1 MRIILNRSDLE
12 VTNKNLESFHFALSA
27 GEAAIRSADPYR
39 LVSKHMKVKGKNLII
54 RDIFGNA
61 VKINLSRIQQTYIV
75 GAGKASGKMALAV
88 HRILDD
94 KTIKG
99 AVNIPYDSGL
109 TSDLI
114 SINEAGHPIPDENGI
129 VGTENIINLL
139 NQTTKSDLVIV
150 LISGGG
156 SALFPMPIK
165 GISLSTKQL
174 VTRSLLLAGASI
186 EEVNTVRKHLSK
198 VKGGQL
204 LNYVKEGSRVVSI
217 IISDVIGNDL
227 SIIASGPT
235 FPDSS
240 TFLQAK
246 EILRKYILW
255 DSKDFVTVQ
264 RIIENGIDGK
274 IQETIKPG
282 DQVLANVS
290 NVIIGNNEM
299 ACSAAV
305 KTLKK
310 MKVNT
315 LYLGSSFGGL
325 AIDHGKYLAQLANQ
339 FSSYCLPSAF
349 VLGGE
354 TVVKVS
360 ECHQNGIGGRNQE
373 AALSS
378 AMSFKY
384 KKNMDISICCLG
396 TDGIDGNSTYA
407 GALVTSRIF
416 PLVLTSREK
425 YKAYLSRHDS
435 SSAFKELKSAII
447 TGRTGTNVNDISI
460 IVRVR

>member
-39 LVSKHMKVKGKNLII
+39 LVGNHMKVKGKNLII

-99 AVNIPYDSGL
+99 AVNIPYNSGM

-156 SALFPMPIK
+156 SALLPMPIK

-235 FPDSS
+235 FPDSFDVS
-240 TFLQAK
+240 AGQGNSPGNMYSGIAN
-246 EILRKYILW
+246 
-255 DSKDFVTVQ
+255 DFVTVR

-299 ACSAAV
+299 ACKAAV
-305 KTLKK
+305 KTLIKDESQ
-310 MKVNT
+310 
-315 LYLGSSFGGL
+315 YLVSGFFVRR
-325 AIDHGKYLAQLANQ
+325 
-339 FSSYCLPSAF
+339 FS
-349 VLGGE
+349 
-354 TVVKVS
+354 
-360 ECHQNGIGGRNQE
+360 H
-373 AALSS
+373 
-378 AMSFKY
+378 
-384 KKNMDISICCLG
+384 
-396 TDGIDGNSTYA
+396 
-407 GALVTSRIF
+407 
-416 PLVLTSREK
+416 
-425 YKAYLSRHDS
+425 
-435 SSAFKELKSAII
+435 
-447 TGRTGTNVNDISI
+447 
-460 IVRVR
+460 